1 MHWLKTT
8 IISLLI
14 LLTAAV
20 VIAVIFN
27 TEPVAQRTGAT
38 KQTAMLVDTEIV
50 SLKAH
55 QPVFTAVGTVIPS
68 QDITLNPQVSG
79 TVIRRPERFTP
90 GNFVEKGDT
99 LIQIDST
106 DYFYTAKQ
114 RRGEYS
120 QAIANLN
127 IELGLQDV
135 SQKEFNVYDTTDM
148 SDQALTE
155 QQKQLFLRQP
165 QLQSA
170 KASVDMA
177 EAALWLAEVQL
188 DRTTIMA
195 PFDAQVITRN
205 VNVGSQVG
213 PGQSMG
219 RLVGID
225 NYWAEISIPLSKAE
239 WLDFNTSNSGKGTKV
254 RVRNR
259 TAWQPGQ
266 IRTGYLYKLLGTLEN
281 QTRMARVLVT
291 IPDPLSR
298 NSANSNVPSVLIGM
312 FVEVQMPGRRLDN
325 VVRLSRDYVRE
336 NETVWVMK
344 NDSLDIRDVTIAIRD
359 ADYAYVT
366 NGLEDGEQVITSDLA
381 TVRNGLPLRANAD
394 TAQTG
399 NGNGNTNQ
407 SQGNPN
413 PNPNP

>member
-90 GNFVEKGDT
+90 GNFVEKGDI

-106 DYFYTAKQ
+106 DYFYSAKQ

-177 EAALWLAEVQL
+177 EAALKLAEIQL

-225 NYWAEISIPLSKAE
+225 NYWAEISIPISKAE
-239 WLDFNTSNSGKGTKV
+239 WLNFKTTNSGKGTKV
-254 RVRNR
+254 RIRNR

-298 NSANSNVPSVLIGM
+298 NSANSNVPPVLIGT
-312 FVEVQMPGRRLDN
+312 FVEVQMPGRGLDN

-336 NETVWVMK
+336 KETVWVMK

-381 TVRNGLPLRANAD
+381 TVRNGLPLRSNAD

-399 NGNGNTNQ
+399 NGNGN
-407 SQGNPN
+407 
-413 PNPNP
+413 